1 MTVFSVEYDQ
11 MARHLPTVLFITY
24 AKISTHPV
32 LLTYAKILW
41 THADHATHKI
51 GVLETYK
58 TNYIPK
64 LNFLMSENIGQRKLN
79 SSGTFFLP

>member
-1 MTVFSVEYDQ
+1 MYEVGTIKSYSTEVTVFSVEYDQ

-41 THADHATHKI
+41 AHADHATHKVSLKHI
-51 GVLETYK
+51 K
-58 TNYIPK
+58 QI
-64 LNFLMSENIGQRKLN
+64 
-79 SSGTFFLP
+79 TFRS